1 MSLEDRTVTTATDQ
15 TITCTLS
22 GLSQD
27 TSVTWIDPDNND
39 ITNTD
44 TTNYIINQGTFVFGS
59 KAATLTITTAKIS
72 MLTSGDRFRC
82 RVKSTLYATYSS
94 DVVKEM
100 TLSFLTLGN
109 ILCLISLSL
118 VLSHY

>member
-1 MSLEDRTVTTATDQ
+1 MSLEDRTVTTTTDQ

-44 TTNYIINQGTFVFGS
+44 TTNYVINQGTFIFGS
-59 KAATLTITTAKIS
+59 KAATLTITTAKIAT
-72 MLTSGDRFRC
+72 LTSGDRFRC

-109 ILCLISLSL
+109 IFCLISSL